1 MIIKTAQKLSRKL
14 FEMLRNQYEKGTK
27 ERKKEANEQNNH
39 IISTATIYRFFVRV
53 YVWSLQPKA
62 SVTSTSY
69 RKIYTVACFEK

>member
-39 IISTATIYRFFVRV
+39 IISTATIYHFFVCV

-69 RKIYTVACFEK
+69 RKINTVACFEK